1 MVVPV
6 AGDPLSPRPSGI
18 LSYASGL
25 GRYLA
30 DSGIE
35 VEFLA
40 AGPHSSNGVMKVV
53 GIMESARSELAF
65 VLQLRQYLKH
75 QDGGPETVIVANSEL
90 HAWAFHGLP
99 KLGPVVLVAHGPM
112 FPTLRLRRPISA
124 FVFRWLVE
132 PKAVETA
139 AQIVA
144 IDRDTESYFSRRY
157 PGSRISR
164 IATGIDLAHFNP
176 LDRVLSKTKW
186 EVNEAPVL
194 LFVGRF
200 APEKR
205 VNLVLETFRHVL
217 ASLPETVLLLAGTGP
232 TEKALRQ
239 QAAKLSTNRLR
250 FLGPISRS
258 ELPSLYSAADAVI
271 LTSAI
276 EQSSTVAIEALSC
289 GTPVFST
296 PVGDCAEIL
305 SDQTLGLILTG
316 SPQEMAAKI
325 CMRFPE
331 NGLERAKYETNRRNA
346 AASRSW
352 DRVGP
357 SIVEVLDVV
366 LSSH

>member
-1 MVVPV
+1 VAVPF
-6 AGDPLSPRPSGI
+6 AGEPLSPRPSGI
-18 LSYASGL
+18 LTYGSGF

-30 DSGIE
+30 DRGIE

-40 AGPHSSNGVMKVV
+40 TGPSSSEGVMKVV
-53 GIMESARSELAF
+53 GIMESARSELAY
-65 VLQLRQYLKH
+65 VLQLRRYLKN
-75 QDGGPETVIVANSEL
+75 QDGEAETVIIANSEL
-90 HAWAFHGLP
+90 CAWAFHGLP
-99 KLGPVVLVAHGPM
+99 RLGPVVLVAHGPM

-124 FVFRWLVE
+124 YVFRRLVE

-139 AQIVA
+139 KQIIA

-176 LDRVLSKTKW
+176 LDRKLSKTKW
-186 EVNEAPVL
+186 DVREAPVL
-194 LFVGRF
+194 LYVGRF
-200 APEKR
+200 AWEKQ

-217 ASLPETVLLLAGTGP
+217 ASLPDAVLLLAGTGP
-232 TEKALRQ
+232 KEKAVRQ
-239 QAAKLSTNRLR
+239 QATSLPNNRVR
-250 FLGPISRS
+250 FLGLIRRS

-271 LTSAI
+271 LASAI
-276 EQSSTVAIEALSC
+276 EQSSTVTIEALSC

-296 PVGDCAEIL
+296 PVGDSAEIL
-305 SDQTLGLILTG
+305 LDQTRGGLISG
-316 SPQEMAAKI
+316 SPQEMAAQI
-325 CMRFPE
+325 CLRFPE

-352 DRVGP
+352 DRIGP
-357 SIVEVLDVV
+357 SIVEVLDEV